1 MGQDFLSKEEATE
14 LLEQR
19 VHVLTSTQELCH
31 SMRNFVRLAG
41 DYLVEGSPVCIIMA
55 SWPRHIYR
63 FERQYDKA
71 FAKYPFFRVDLMDRI
86 HKRVQVFLHSCNI
99 NAIEDMDSGALAE
112 FGVIQKKVERGYWLT
127 LTPQWVDWLDPKEE
141 GRLKSD

>member
-1 MGQDFLSKEEATE
+1 MKDPLFGAD
-14 LLEQR
+14 LL
-19 VHVLTSTQELCH
+19 
-31 SMRNFVRLAG
+31 
-41 DYLVEGSPVCIIMA
+41 
-55 SWPRHIYR
+55 
-63 FERQYDKA
+63 
-71 FAKYPFFRVDLMDRI
+71 DRI